1 MTTTAPSLV
10 LMGLRGSG
18 KSTLGRLVAQR
29 TGLAFVDLDL
39 VTTALLGEGT
49 LAELWA
55 QHGEAAF
62 REAEARALRVLVLAG
77 LSSRGVGALGGGT
90 PTAPGAAGV
99 LEQAVEDGRIEL
111 VYLRGDPALL
121 RERLA
126 GADPAERP
134 TLTGAGTLA
143 EVEQVFAARDGL
155 YARLASRVIE
165 IEGRTIEQLAG
176 ELHRILGK

>member
-62 REAEARALRVLVLAG
+62 REAEVRALRERVLAAG
-77 LSSRGVGALGGGT
+77 LPGQVVALGGGT
-90 PTAPGAAGV
+90 PTAPGAAE
-99 LEQAVEDGRIEL
+99 LLRDAVSRGGIEL
-111 VYLRGDPALL
+111 VYLRGSPEEL
-121 RERLA
+121 RSRLA
-126 GADPAERP
+126 RTDTASRP
-134 TLTGAGTLA
+134 TLTGDGTLD
-143 EVEQVFAARDGL
+143 EIGRVFAARDGG
-155 YARLASRVIE
+155 YRALASRVIE
-165 IEGRTIEQLAG
+165 IDARSVDELVSQLAG
-176 ELHRILGK
+176 FIA